1 MKKLFVYG
9 FSVLMLSGLASCKS
23 TESAYKKAYE
33 QAKQQEAAQGSS
45 VEVVEVQ
52 DFKPVVAAPVQVQ
65 VAKPAKP
72 EAGVR
77 QEKVTVVSGSGLNK
91 YSVVAGSFGVKSNA
105 NNLKSFLDNAG
116 YSSVVVYNAELNMY
130 RVIVSSFN
138 DRASADRARDSFKA
152 KYTNRKDFQGAWLL
166 YSL

>member
-9 FSVLMLSGLASCKS
+9 FSVLMLAGLASCKS

-33 QAKQQEAAQGSS
+33 QAKQQEAAQEEV

-52 DFKPVVAAPVQVQ
+52 DFKPVVAPPVKVQ
-65 VAKPAKP
+65 HVQTVKP
-72 EAGVR
+72 EPGVR
-77 QEKVTVVSGSGLNK
+77 QEKVTVVSGNGLNK
-91 YSVVAGSFGVKSNA
+91 YSVIAGSFGVKSNA

-116 YSSVVVYNAELNMY
+116 YSAVVVYNADLNMY
-130 RVIVSSFN
+130 RVAVSSFN
-138 DRASADRARDSFKA
+138 DRASAERSRDSFKA
-152 KYTNRKDFQGAWLL
+152 KYANRKDFQGAWLL